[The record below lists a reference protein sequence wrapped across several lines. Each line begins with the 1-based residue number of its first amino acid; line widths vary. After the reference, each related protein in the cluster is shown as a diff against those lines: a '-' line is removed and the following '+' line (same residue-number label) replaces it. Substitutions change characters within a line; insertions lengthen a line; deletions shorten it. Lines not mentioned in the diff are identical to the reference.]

1 VSKLG
6 AVVEAVEKHGR
17 FVLEQVKRAR
27 SDERFARA
35 VIERWNKIKAETPIA
50 KAPTGLPL
58 PRLALPEI
66 DEPGEIARYLF
77 SEGLPGEFP
86 YLNGAYREMYLEP
99 LREIETG
106 SYGNKKSSNGDS
118 NGAIA
123 ARVSRAKTPEPPAR
137 PPLQEEPT
145 RLFSGLML
153 AEDTNKRFHFLSAHQ
168 RSKRLSTAF
177 DGPTLYGIDSDADG
191 VFGKIGEG
199 GVAVDTVEDMVRLYD
214 GFELGAPNF
223 SASMTISGPAPII
236 MAMYIAAAKRRF
248 GPKVVPNLRGTIQAD
263 IFKEVQAQN
272 ETIFPTEASLRF
284 LCDMIEWTTANMPR
298 WYPVSI
304 SGYHIG
310 EAGSTPVQQAAYTL
324 SNGFAYAEML
334 TARGVPVDQ
343 FAPRLS
349 FFLDCGLDV
358 EYIALARVS
367 RKIWAIGMRDVF
379 GANARG
385 QMFKLH
391 TQTSGRSLIAAEFKN
406 NLTRTAA
413 ELMLAYM
420 NGTNSCHSNSADEPF
435 TTPSE
440 EWIRLAAHG
449 QAILLEESGI
459 FKHTMN
465 MLSGSPGMKAVE
477 RAVEKAILDEFREIE
492 SLGGVLAAVE
502 NRYQRSQIQNAA
514 HRYEQQIYDGTRPI
528 VGLNRYRNGADEMPE
543 IELARTPRARQK
555 LQVERLK
562 KFKKKNAE
570 KSKSAL
576 DKLATAVERG
586 ENCFRLCWKRWK
598 FVHLAKSL
606 AACKRLWGGS
616 GRWCKRSAE
625 SQCFVNRF
633 GRARLYRA
641 GASPNEG
648 SAKQVVRR

>member
-1 VSKLG
+1 MSKLG
-6 AVVEAVEKHGR
+6 QVVESVEKYNQ
-17 FVLEQVKRAR
+17 FVLDQVKRAR
-27 SDERFARA
+27 IDEKFGREL
-35 VIERWNKIKAETPIA
+35 VNRWNDIKAKVPVSR
-50 KAPTGLPL
+50 APTGLEL

-77 SEGLPGEFP
+77 GDGLPGEFP
-86 YLNGAYREMYLEP
+86 FLNGAYREMYLEP
-99 LREIETG
+99 VREVEEG
-106 SYGNKKSSNGDS
+106 SFGKNGRGVVAGVS
-118 NGAIA
+118 TANRSK
-123 ARVSRAKTPEPPAR
+123 ARRPTQ
-137 PPLQEEPT
+137 PPLKPPQEEEPT
-145 RLFSGLML
+145 RLFSGFML
-153 AEDTNKRFHFLSAHQ
+153 AEDTNERFHYLTAHQ
-168 RSKRLSTAF
+168 RTHRLSTAF

-214 GFELGAPNF
+214 GFDLGAPTF

-248 GPKVVPNLRGTIQAD
+248 GPKVVPKLRGTIQAD

-284 LCDMIEWTTANMPR
+284 LTDMVEYTTREMPR
-298 WYPVSI
+298 WYPISI

-324 SNGFAYAEML
+324 SNGFAYAEMFA
-334 TARGVPVDQ
+334 ARGLPIDQ
-343 FAPRLS
+343 FGPRLS

-358 EYIALARVS
+358 EYIALSRVS
-367 RKIWAIGMRDVF
+367 RRIWAIGMRDAF
-379 GANARG
+379 GAGPRG

-413 ELMLAYM
+413 ELILAYM
-420 NGTNSCHSNSADEPF
+420 NATNSSHSNSADEPF

-477 RAVEKAILDEFREIE
+477 RAVEAAILEEFREIE
-492 SLGGVLAAVE
+492 RMGGVLAAVE

-528 VGLNRYRNGADEMPE
+528 IALNKYRNGEDEMPE
-543 IELARTPRARQK
+543 VKMVRTPRAKKQ
-555 LQVERLK
+555 LQVDRLV
-562 KFKKKNAE
+562 KFKKKNAGNA
-570 KSKSAL
+570 KRSL
-576 DKLATAVERG
+576 DKLAGVVEAGDNFFPTLIEAVEVCSLGQITGRLQEIVG
-586 ENCFRLCWKRWK
+586 RFRPM
-598 FVHLAKSL
+598 V
-606 AACKRLWGGS
+606 
-616 GRWCKRSAE
+616 
-625 SQCFVNRF
+625 
-633 GRARLYRA
+633 
-641 GASPNEG
+641 
-648 SAKQVVRR
+648 

>member
-1 VSKLG
+1 MALARGRRAESESESEDTMSKLG
-6 AVVEAVEKHGR
+6 QVVEAVEKHGR
-17 FVLEQVKRAR
+17 FVVDQVKRAR
-27 SDERFARA
+27 SDEKFGRELA
-35 VIERWNKIKAETPIA
+35 ERWNKIKAETPITR
-50 KAPTGLPL
+50 APTGLPL

-77 SEGLPGEFP
+77 GDGLPGEFP
-86 YLNGAYREMYLEP
+86 FLNGAYREMYLEP
-99 LREIETG
+99 LQNIDQG
-106 SYGNKKSSNGDS
+106 SHGNKRSTST
-118 NGAIA
+118 NGA
-123 ARVSRAKTPEPPAR
+123 KLQKNGAR
-137 PPLQEEPT
+137 PQEEPT

-153 AEDTNKRFHFLSAHQ
+153 AEDTNRRFHFLSAHQ

-177 DGPTLYGIDSDADG
+177 DGLTLYGIDSDAEG

-214 GFELGAPNF
+214 GFDLGSPEF

-248 GPKVVPNLRGTIQAD
+248 GSGVVPKLRGTIQAD

-272 ETIFPTEASLRF
+272 ETIFPIEASLRF
-284 LCDMIEWTTANMPR
+284 LCDMIEWTAANMPR

-324 SNGFAYAEML
+324 SNGFAYVELLA
-334 TARGVPVDQ
+334 ARGIPVDQ
-343 FAPRLS
+343 FGPRLS

-379 GANARG
+379 SAGPRA

-391 TQTSGRSLIAAEFKN
+391 TQTSGRSLIAPEFKN
-406 NLTRTAA
+406 KLTRTAA
-413 ELMLAYM
+413 ALMLAYM

-449 QAILLEESGI
+449 QAILLEESGN

-465 MLSGSPGMKAVE
+465 MLTGSPGMKAVE

-492 SLGGVLAAVE
+492 GLGGVLPAVE

-528 VGLNRYRNGADEMPE
+528 VALNRYRNGSDPDDAPE
-543 IELARTPRARQK
+543 IELARTPRSKQH
-555 LQVERLK
+555 LQVDRLK
-562 KFKKKNAE
+562 KFKTKNAGKAE
-570 KSKSAL
+570 QAL
-576 DKLATAVERG
+576 NKLAAAVETDG
-586 ENCFRLCWKRWK
+586 NCFPALLEAAEIC
-598 FVHLAKSL
+598 SL
-606 AACKRLWGGS
+606 
-616 GRWCKRSAE
+616 
-625 SQCFVNRF
+625 
-633 GRARLYRA
+633 
-641 GASPNEG
+641 
-648 SAKQVVRR
+648 

>member
-1 VSKLG
+1 MSKLG
-6 AVVEAVEKHGR
+6 QVVESVEKYNE
-17 FVLEQVKRAR
+17 FVLQQVKRAR
-27 SDERFARA
+27 TDHEFGRDL
-35 VIERWNKIKAETPIA
+35 VGRWNDIKAKIPLTR
-50 KAPTGLPL
+50 APTGLPL

-77 SEGLPGEFP
+77 GEGLPGEFP
-86 YLNGAYREMYLEP
+86 FLNGAYREMYLEP
-99 LREIETG
+99 IREVESFEKNGEVTG
-106 SYGNKKSSNGDS
+106 RERDKASKDRPS
-118 NGAIA
+118 A
-123 ARVSRAKTPEPPAR
+123 A
-137 PPLQEEPT
+137 PLAQAEEPT

-153 AEDTNKRFHFLSAHQ
+153 AEDTNERFHYLTRHQ
-168 RSKRLSTAF
+168 RTHRLSTAF

-199 GVAVDTVEDMVRLYD
+199 GVAIDTVEDMVRLYD
-214 GFELGAPNF
+214 GFDLGSPNF

-248 GPKVVPNLRGTIQAD
+248 GPKVVPRLRGTIQAD

-272 ETIFPTEASLRF
+272 ETIFPIEPSLRF
-284 LCDMIEWTTANMPR
+284 LTDMVEFTTREMPR

-324 SNGFAYAEML
+324 SNGFAYVEMF
-334 TARGVPVDQ
+334 AGRGIPVDQ
-343 FAPRLS
+343 FGPRLS

-367 RKIWAIGMRDVF
+367 RRIWAIGMRDVF
-379 GANARG
+379 GAGPRG
-385 QMFKLH
+385 QLYKLH

-420 NGTNSCHSNSADEPF
+420 NSTNSCHSNSADEPF

-477 RAVEKAILDEFREIE
+477 RAVEAAILDEFREIE
-492 SLGGVLAAVE
+492 RLGGVLAAVE
-502 NRYQRSQIQNAA
+502 ERYQRSQIQNAA

-528 VGLNRYRNGADEMPE
+528 IGLNRYRDGGEDGPE
-543 IELARTPRARQK
+543 VKLVRTPRAKQQ
-555 LQVERLK
+555 LQVDRLR
-562 KFKKKNAE
+562 KFKKKNIE
-570 KSKSAL
+570 KSKRAL
-576 DKLATAVERG
+576 DKLADVVERG
-586 ENCFRLCWKRWK
+586 ANCFPVLLEAVEVCSLGQITGRLQKA
-598 FVHLAKSL
+598 V
-606 AACKRLWGGS
+606 
-616 GRWCKRSAE
+616 GRFRPM
-625 SQCFVNRF
+625 V
-633 GRARLYRA
+633 
-641 GASPNEG
+641 
-648 SAKQVVRR
+648 

>member
-1 VSKLG
+1 MSKLG
-6 AVVEAVEKHGR
+6 QVVESVEKYNQ
-17 FVLEQVKRAR
+17 FVLDQVKRAR
-27 SDERFARA
+27 TDEKFGREL
-35 VIERWNKIKAETPIA
+35 VTRWNEIKAKVPTTR
-50 KAPTGLPL
+50 APTGLEL

-66 DEPGEIARYLF
+66 DEPGEIARFLF
-77 SEGLPGEFP
+77 GEGLPGEFP
-86 YLNGAYREMYLEP
+86 FLNGAYREMYLEP
-99 LREIETG
+99 VRDVEEG
-106 SYGNKKSSNGDS
+106 SYGKDGHGKNGDS
-118 NGAIA
+118 KNDVA
-123 ARVSRAKTPEPPAR
+123 AGVSPANRSKTRPTR
-137 PPLQEEPT
+137 PPLHPQEEEPT
-145 RLFSGLML
+145 RLFSGFML
-153 AEDTNKRFHFLSAHQ
+153 AEDTNERFHYLTAHQ
-168 RSKRLSTAF
+168 RTHRLSTAF

-199 GVAVDTVEDMVRLYD
+199 GVAIDTVEDMERLYD
-214 GFELGAPNF
+214 GFDLGSPAF

-236 MAMYIAAAKRRF
+236 MAMYIGAAKRRF
-248 GPKVVPNLRGTIQAD
+248 GKSVVPKLRGTIQAD

-284 LCDMIEWTTANMPR
+284 LTDMVEFTTREMPR
-298 WYPVSI
+298 WYPISI

-324 SNGFAYAEML
+324 SNGFAYAEMFA
-334 TARGVPVDQ
+334 ARGIPIDQ
-343 FAPRLS
+343 FGPRLS

-367 RKIWAIGMRDVF
+367 RRIWAIGMRDAF
-379 GANARG
+379 GAGPRG

-406 NLTRTAA
+406 NLTRTAPD
-413 ELMLAYM
+413 LMLAYM
-420 NGTNSCHSNSADEPF
+420 NATNSSHSNSADEPF

-477 RAVEKAILDEFREIE
+477 RAVESAILEEFREIE
-492 SLGGVLAAVE
+492 RMGGVLVAVE

-528 VGLNRYRNGADEMPE
+528 IALNKYRNGEDDAPE
-543 IELARTPRARQK
+543 VKLVRTPRSKQQ
-555 LQVERLK
+555 LQVDRLT

-570 KSKSAL
+570 KAKRAL
-576 DKLATAVERG
+576 AKLTDVVERG
-586 ENCFRLCWKRWK
+586 ENCFPALLEAVEVCSLGQITGRLQE
-598 FVHLAKSL
+598 VV
-606 AACKRLWGGS
+606 
-616 GRWCKRSAE
+616 GRFRPM
-625 SQCFVNRF
+625 V
-633 GRARLYRA
+633 
-641 GASPNEG
+641 
-648 SAKQVVRR
+648 

>member
-1 VSKLG
+1 MSKLG
-6 AVVEAVEKHGR
+6 GVVEAVEKYNRH
-17 FVLEQVKRAR
+17 VLDEVKRAR
-27 SDERFARA
+27 TDEKFGR
-35 VIERWNKIKAETPIA
+35 EMLDRWNDIKRNIKTGT
-50 KAPTGLPL
+50 APTGLKL

-66 DEPGEIARYLF
+66 DEPGEIARFLLGD
-77 SEGLPGEFP
+77 GLPGEFP

-99 LREIETG
+99 SQEPPIETG
-106 SYGNKKSSNGDS
+106 SYGKNGHGAGAKL
-118 NGAIA
+118 NG
-123 ARVSRAKTPEPPAR
+123 SRNGQKTVAKPQQA
-137 PPLQEEPT
+137 EEPT

-214 GFELGAPNF
+214 GFDLGSPDF

-248 GPKVVPNLRGTIQAD
+248 GTGVVPKLRGTIQAD

-272 ETIFPTEASLRF
+272 ETIFPIEASLRF
-284 LCDMIEWTTANMPR
+284 LGDMMEWTMRNMPR

-324 SNGFAYAEML
+324 SNGFAYAEMFA
-334 TARGVPVDQ
+334 ARGIPVDQ
-343 FAPRLS
+343 FGPRLS

-367 RKIWAIGMRDVF
+367 RRIWAIGMREVF
-379 GANARG
+379 GAGPKA
-385 QMFKLH
+385 QLYKVH
-391 TQTSGRSLIAAEFKN
+391 TQTSGRSLVAAEFRN

-440 EWIRLAAHG
+440 EWIRLSAHSQG
-449 QAILLEESGI
+449 ILLEESGI

-477 RAVEKAILDEFREIE
+477 RAVEAAILEEFREIE
-492 SLGGVLAAVE
+492 RLGGVLAAVE

-528 VGLNRYRNGADEMPE
+528 IALNKYRNGSDDDIPE
-543 IELARTPRARQK
+543 VKLARTPRKKQQ
-555 LQVERLK
+555 LQVDRLT
-562 KFKKKNAE
+562 KFKKKNAA

-576 DKLATAVERG
+576 DKLAAVVDNG
-586 ENCFRLCWKRWK
+586 QNCI
-598 FVHLAKSL
+598 
-606 AACKRLWGGS
+606 
-616 GRWCKRSAE
+616 
-625 SQCFVNRF
+625 
-633 GRARLYRA
+633 
-641 GASPNEG
+641 P
-648 SAKQVVRR
+648 

>member
-1 VSKLG
+1 MSKLG
-6 AVVEAVEKHGR
+6 AVVESVEKYNQ
-17 FVLEQVKRAR
+17 FVLDQVKRAR
-27 SDERFARA
+27 TDKDFGRDLLG
-35 VIERWNKIKAETPIA
+35 RWNDIKAKIPITR
-50 KAPTGLPL
+50 APTGLPL

-66 DEPGEIARYLF
+66 DEPGEIARYF
-77 SEGLPGEFP
+77 FGEGLPGEFP
-86 YLNGAYREMYLEP
+86 FLNGAYREMYLEP
-99 LREIETG
+99 IREVESFEKNG
-106 SYGNKKSSNGDS
+106 ESNGKKT
-118 NGAIA
+118 
-123 ARVSRAKTPEPPAR
+123 AKKIP
-137 PPLQEEPT
+137 QVEEPT

-153 AEDTNKRFHFLSAHQ
+153 AEDTNERFHYLTRHQ
-168 RSKRLSTAF
+168 RTHRLSTAF

-199 GVAVDTVEDMVRLYD
+199 GVAIDTVEDMTRLYD
-214 GFELGAPNF
+214 GFELGSPNF

-248 GPKVVPNLRGTIQAD
+248 GPKVVPRLRGTVQAD

-272 ETIFPTEASLRF
+272 ETIFPIEPSLRF
-284 LCDMIEWTTANMPR
+284 LTDMVEFTTREMPR
-298 WYPVSI
+298 WYPISI

-324 SNGFAYAEML
+324 SNGFAYAEMFA
-334 TARGVPVDQ
+334 ARGIPVDQ
-343 FAPRLS
+343 FGPRLS

-367 RKIWAIGMRDVF
+367 RRIWAIGMRDVF
-379 GANARG
+379 GAGPKA
-385 QMFKLH
+385 QLYKLH

-413 ELMLAYM
+413 ELILAYM
-420 NGTNSCHSNSADEPF
+420 NATNSCHSNSADEPF

-477 RAVEKAILDEFREIE
+477 RAVEAAILDEFREIE
-492 SLGGVLAAVE
+492 RLGGVLAAVE
-502 NRYQRSQIQNAA
+502 DRYQRSQIQNAA

-528 VGLNRYRNGADEMPE
+528 IALNKYRNGSDDVPE
-543 IELARTPRARQK
+543 VKLARTPRKKQQ
-555 LQVERLK
+555 LQVDRLA

-570 KSKSAL
+570 KAKRAL
-576 DKLATAVERG
+576 DTLAAVVERG
-586 ENCFRLCWKRWK
+586 ENCFPALLEAAEVCSLGQITVRLQE
-598 FVHLAKSL
+598 VV
-606 AACKRLWGGS
+606 
-616 GRWCKRSAE
+616 GRFRPT
-625 SQCFVNRF
+625 V
-633 GRARLYRA
+633 
-641 GASPNEG
+641 
-648 SAKQVVRR
+648 

>member
-1 VSKLG
+1 MSKLG
-6 AVVEAVEKHGR
+6 QVVEAVEKYNQ
-17 FVLEQVKRAR
+17 FVLDQVKRAR
-27 SDERFARA
+27 SDEKFGREL
-35 VIERWNKIKAETPIA
+35 IQRWTEIKKNTPITR
-50 KAPTGLPL
+50 APTGLAL
-58 PRLALPEI
+58 PRLALPEV

-77 SEGLPGEFP
+77 GEGLPGEFP
-86 YLNGAYREMYLEP
+86 FTNGAYREMYLEP
-99 LREIETG
+99 IREAEEG
-106 SYGNKKSSNGDS
+106 SYGKNGHGK
-118 NGAIA
+118 NGG
-123 ARVSRAKTPEPPAR
+123 RGETKLKQT
-137 PPLQEEPT
+137 EEPT
-145 RLFSGLML
+145 RLFSGFGL
-153 AEDTNKRFHFLSAHQ
+153 AEETNERFHYLTSHQ
-168 RSKRLSTAF
+168 RTTRLSTAF

-191 VFGKIGEG
+191 VFGKVGEG
-199 GVAVDTVEDMVRLYD
+199 GVAIDTVEDMMRLYD
-214 GFELGAPNF
+214 GFDLGSPSF

-248 GPKVVPNLRGTIQAD
+248 GKNVLPKLRGTIQAD

-284 LCDMIEWTTANMPR
+284 LCDMIEFTTAKMPR

-310 EAGSTPVQQAAYTL
+310 EAGATPVQQAAYTL

-334 TARGVPVDQ
+334 TARGIPVDQ
-343 FAPRLS
+343 FGPRLS

-367 RKIWAIGMRDVF
+367 RKIWAIGMRNAF
-379 GANARG
+379 GAGPRG

-391 TQTSGRSLIAAEFKN
+391 TQTSGRSLVAAEFKN

-449 QAILLEESGI
+449 QAILLDESGL

-477 RAVEKAILDEFREIE
+477 RAVEAAILEEFRQIE
-492 SLGGVLAAVE
+492 RLGGVLAAIE
-502 NRYQRSQIQNAA
+502 HRYQRSQIQTAA

-528 VGLNRYRNGADEMPE
+528 IALNKYREADEKMPE
-543 IELARTPRARQK
+543 VKMVRTSRAK
-555 LQVERLK
+555 KHLQIDRLE
-562 KFKKKNAE
+562 KFKRKNAE
-570 KSKSAL
+570 KAKRAL
-576 DKLATAVERG
+576 DKLAEVVERG
-586 ENCFRLCWKRWK
+586 ENCFLTLIEAVEVCSLGQITERLQEI
-598 FVHLAKSL
+598 V
-606 AACKRLWGGS
+606 
-616 GRWCKRSAE
+616 GRFRPM
-625 SQCFVNRF
+625 V
-633 GRARLYRA
+633 
-641 GASPNEG
+641 
-648 SAKQVVRR
+648 

>member
-1 VSKLG
+1 MTAEGNEDGAHRAPLQRQNVMSKLG
-6 AVVEAVEKHGR
+6 QVVEAVEKYNR
-17 FVLEQVKRAR
+17 FVLDQVKRAR
-27 SDERFARA
+27 SDEQYAREL
-35 VIERWNKIKAETPIA
+35 VNRWSETKAKTPVA
-50 KAPTGLPL
+50 HTPTGLPL

-77 SEGLPGEFP
+77 GEGLPGEFP
-86 YLNGAYREMYLEP
+86 FLNGAYRELYLEP
-99 LREIETG
+99 VREIESFEKDG
-106 SYGNKKSSNGDS
+106 EPVVAG
-118 NGAIA
+118 
-123 ARVSRAKTPEPPAR
+123 VSPAR
-137 PPLQEEPT
+137 GSKERPTRPPPPEEPT

-153 AEDTNKRFHFLSAHQ
+153 AEDTNERFHYLTQHQ
-168 RSKRLSTAF
+168 RTHRLSTAF

-199 GVAVDTVEDMVRLYD
+199 GVAIDTVEDMVRLYD
-214 GFELGAPNF
+214 GFDLGSSNF

-248 GPKVVPNLRGTIQAD
+248 GPKVVPKLRGTIQAD

-272 ETIFPTEASLRF
+272 ETIFPIEASLRF
-284 LCDMIEWTTANMPR
+284 LTDMVEFTTREMPR
-298 WYPVSI
+298 WYPISI

-324 SNGFAYAEML
+324 SNGFAYAEMFA
-334 TARGVPVDQ
+334 ARGIPVDQ
-343 FAPRLS
+343 FGPRLS
-349 FFLDCGLDV
+349 FFLDCGLDA

-367 RKIWAIGMRDVF
+367 RRIWAIGMRDAF
-379 GANARG
+379 GAGPRG
-385 QMFKLH
+385 QLFKLH

-420 NGTNSCHSNSADEPF
+420 NATNSCHSNSADEPF

-477 RAVEKAILDEFREIE
+477 RAVEAAILDEFREIE
-492 SLGGVLAAVE
+492 RLGGVLAAVE
-502 NRYQRSQIQNAA
+502 DRFQRSQIQNAA

-528 VGLNRYRNGADEMPE
+528 IGLNKYRNGEENAPE
-543 IELARTPRARQK
+543 IKLARTPRAKQQ
-555 LQVERLK
+555 LQVDRLA

-570 KSKSAL
+570 KAKRAL
-576 DKLATAVERG
+576 DKLVDVVERG
-586 ENCFRLCWKRWK
+586 ENCFPALLEA
-598 FVHLAKSL
+598 VEVSSL
-606 AACKRLWGGS
+606 GQIT
-616 GRWCKRSAE
+616 GRMQE
-625 SQCFVNRF
+625 VVGRF
-633 GRARLYRA
+633 R
-641 GASPNEG
+641 PM
-648 SAKQVVRR
+648 V